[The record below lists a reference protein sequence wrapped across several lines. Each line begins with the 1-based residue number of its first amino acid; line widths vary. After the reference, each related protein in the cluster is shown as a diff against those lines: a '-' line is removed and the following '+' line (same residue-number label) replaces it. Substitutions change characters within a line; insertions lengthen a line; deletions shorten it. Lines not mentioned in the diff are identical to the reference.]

1 MRGGSSS
8 CAQTRVGHS
17 GRSASRRAA
26 RQLGRWAIPS
36 DTFSC
41 TSSLLSEHATRA
53 ALPTYPL
60 RRTLALYSRRRRR
73 PTRYWAV
80 DCHSR
85 CTRVNHAINV
95 RTQETSKAR
104 RSRSTERADKATS
117 PLRLLRHTTEHQHKT
132 WAHLRPPVPSS
143 TR

>member
-8 CAQTRVGHS
+8 CAQTWVGHS
-17 GRSASRRAA
+17 GCSASRRAA

-41 TSSLLSEHATRA
+41 TSSLLPEHATRA

-60 RRTLALYSRRRRR
+60 RRTLVLYSRRRRR
-73 PTRYWAV
+73 LTRYRAV

-95 RTQETSKAR
+95 RNQETSKAR
-104 RSRSTERADKATS
+104 
-117 PLRLLRHTTEHQHKT
+117 
-132 WAHLRPPVPSS
+132 
-143 TR
+143 